1 MRARLSRE
9 QLRELYAGM
18 PATVTG
24 TLGVGVVLTIVL
36 APVADRTA
44 LAAWLGV
51 LVTVLAGRGWLW
63 WSWRK
68 QAFEKEHE
76 DQTWLLRFRLSVA
89 CTGVVLGASALTVF
103 PADHTAR
110 LAIYVFALAGVCAS
124 ATNTLSADR
133 LAAAALIVPTLLPIL
148 VRLFADGTP
157 DARFLGTLLCLYP
170 PYAAVAV
177 ERNYRRIRE
186 NFELREQAEARA
198 RELEESARHLRES
211 QSHLSGVNANMV
223 GMAIYRLSYSPDG
236 RMSCTYVSPSVEDL
250 LGVPAETLRADPER
264 VFALIEPRAV
274 PTVRASIAENLRS
287 GGIGSIEVPVRLPHG
302 QRRWIKFHSHL
313 AKRLPD
319 GTQIRD
325 GIAIDTTARRETEAE
340 LENHRQRLDLA
351 LDAGNTCTWDN
362 DLETGRITL
371 DARWAAMLGHPPYET
386 TTTARGLLTLV
397 HPDDRPEVFASA
409 ARIADPAHDDYL
421 IEQRV
426 RNARGDWIWISS
438 RGRVV
443 RRRPDGRPARVI
455 GVNTDIT
462 AYKSAGE
469 LLAQRVAER
478 TAALAESERRHRTL
492 LDNLQGMA
500 YRCRADDA
508 WTMEFASE
516 GSLALIG
523 YAPTDLVGGSVAYG
537 DRVHPDDADRV
548 WDSFQSALAARN
560 PCQVQYRVRHADGSW
575 RWVWEQGRGV
585 YDESGSPVAI
595 EGYITDVT
603 ERVRLEQQRNRTQ
616 RLESIGTLAGGIAHD
631 LNNALAP
638 ILAGV
643 GLLTR
648 RDPEENEII
657 DTIDE
662 SARRG
667 AAMVKRLLTFA
678 RGDEG
683 QRTTLQPAAL
693 LRDMERIMRSTF
705 PKNIEIRMEI
715 AADCPSIVGDPT
727 QLHQVILNLCVN
739 ARDAMP
745 DGGTVTLAC
754 FRRDDTS
761 HDAPLDTSA
770 AHASPSG
777 WTVLRV
783 SDTGPGIPSEILDR
797 IFDPFFT
804 TKPPDKGSGLGLST
818 VLGITRAHGGFVDVS
833 TEPGHGAVFSV
844 HLPALTDASSA
855 VAGVQRPRD
864 TGGHGETILFVDDE
878 AAVRTIV
885 ARVLERL
892 GYTPLVA
899 AGAHEALA
907 LLDAHRAQVS
917 ALVTDLN
924 MPQID
929 GLALVRIVR
938 ARTKDLPV
946 VVASGH
952 LDDAAQTALAALG
965 VRHTLGKPFTP
976 DLLAETLRCA
986 LGTRHV
992 SASPPPAD
1000 AHA

>member
-1 MRARLSRE
+1 
-9 QLRELYAGM
+9 M
-18 PATVTG
+18 PATMSG
-24 TLGVGVVLTIVL
+24 TLGVGIVVTIAL
-36 APVADRTA
+36 APVSSPTA
-44 LAAWLGV
+44 LAAWFGV
-51 LVTVLAGRGWLW
+51 LSAVLAGRAWLW
-63 WSWRK
+63 WIWRK
-68 QAFEKEHE
+68 EPDAPPARQR
-76 DQTWLLRFRLSVA
+76 TWLVRFRVSVA
-89 CTGVVLGASALTVF
+89 CTGITLGASAFVVF
-103 PADHTAR
+103 PADDTAR

-133 LAAAALIVPTLLPIL
+133 VAAAALIVPTLLPIL
-148 VRLFADGTP
+148 VRLFAEGTP

-198 RELEESARHLRES
+198 RELEESARNLRES

-223 GMAIYRLSYSPDG
+223 GMAIYRLSYSPEG

-313 AKRLPD
+313 ATRLPD

-371 DARWAAMLGHPPYET
+371 DARWAAMLGHPPHET
-386 TTTARGLLTLV
+386 TTTARGLLSLV

-426 RNARGDWIWISS
+426 RNAQGDWIWISS

-462 AYKSAGE
+462 AYKTAGE

-516 GSLALIG
+516 GSLALVG

-537 DRVHPDDADRV
+537 DRVHPEDADRV
-548 WDSFQSALAARN
+548 WESFQTALAARI
-560 PCQVQYRVRHADGSW
+560 PCQVQYRVRHADGTW
-575 RWVWEQGRGV
+575 RWVWEQGRGI
-585 YDESGSPVAI
+585 YDESGCPVAI

-603 ERVRLEQQRNRTQ
+603 ERVRLEQQRNRAQ

-643 GLLTR
+643 GLLSR
-648 RDPEENEII
+648 RDPEEDEIL

-683 QRTTLQPAAL
+683 QRITLQPASL

-705 PKNIEIRMEI
+705 PKNIDIRVEV
-715 AADCPSIVGDPT
+715 APETPSVVGDPT

-745 DGGTVTLAC
+745 HGGRVTLAC
-754 FRRDDTS
+754 FRREDTPPEARA
-761 HDAPLDTSA
+761 D
-770 AHASPSG
+770 ASPSSAG
-777 WTVLRV
+777 WVVLRV
-783 SDTGPGIPSEILDR
+783 SDSGPGIPSEILDR

-833 TEPGHGAVFSV
+833 TEPGQGAVFSV
-844 HLPALTDASSA
+844 HLPALTEASSA

-864 TGGHGETILFVDDE
+864 ASGHGETILFVDDE

-938 ARTKDLPV
+938 ARTKELPV

-965 VRHTLGKPFTP
+965 VRHTLAKPFTP

-986 LGTRHV
+986 LGTRDV